1 MDELL
6 KKLRYKQGSAILLN
20 APKEFQSLIK
30 ETEHENGKMEFLL
43 MFVNNSEEVKTWF
56 PKALSVLKEDAIF
69 WVAFPKKSS
78 KVKTDIN
85 RDTLYKLVQELS
97 DYRAVSN
104 VSLDEKW
111 SALRFRHQDLVK
123 SKK

>member
-6 KKLRYKQGSAILLN
+6 KKLRYKQGTARVMN
-20 APKEFQSLIK
+20 APKEYESLI
-30 ETEHENGKMEFLL
+30 EDTGDDSHNEFMLL
-43 MFVNNSEEVKTWF
+43 FANNSQEVRQWF
-56 PKALSVLKEDAIF
+56 PVAVSGLQKDAVF
-69 WVAFPKKSS
+69 WIAFPKKSS

-85 RDTLYKLVQELS
+85 RDELFRLVQEIS

-111 SALRFRHQDLVK
+111 SALRFRHKDLVK
-123 SKK
+123 PKK

>member
-6 KKLRYKQGSAILLN
+6 KKLRYKQGTARVMN
-20 APKEFQSLIK
+20 APKEYESLIEDIGDESDK
-30 ETEHENGKMEFLL
+30 NEFMLL
-43 MFVNNSEEVKTWF
+43 FSNNSQEVREWF
-56 PKALSVLKEDAIF
+56 PKAVSGLKEDAVF
-69 WVAFPKKSS
+69 WIAFPKKSS

-85 RDTLYKLVQELS
+85 RDALFRLVQDIS

-104 VSLDEKW
+104 VSMDEKW